1 MPWNTTYPSPDVL
14 VRVGGFVVGYLR
26 CRKWGTSYPWSAFAE
41 DDSLLAQSCA
51 TMDDAS
57 SVVRTAYLG
66 TLKGA

>member
-1 MPWNTTYPSPDVL
+1 
-14 VRVGGFVVGYLR
+14 VVGYLR
-26 CRKWGTSYPWSAFAE
+26 CRKWGTSYPWSAFAG